1 MKTAHLGKQISL
13 LYRYSQIYFNAALK
27 EYQLGSGQYI
37 FLISLIKE
45 DGINQEEL
53 AHRVCIDKD
62 STARAVAK
70 LEHEGYIRREVSAV
84 DRRAYTLYA
93 TEKAKRVYQALNRI
107 FDEWNARLLAGFSD
121 EEKTDFQAFLSRA
134 VENVLRG

>member
-13 LYRYSQIYFNAALK
+13 LYRYSQIYFNA
-27 EYQLGSGQYI
+27 I

-53 AHRVCIDKD
+53 AHRVSIDKAT
-62 STARAVAK
+62 TARAVAK
-70 LEHEGYIRREVSAV
+70 LEHEGYIRREVYAA

-107 FDEWNARLLAGFSD
+107 LDEWNARLLAGFSD